1 MNTNTL
7 QNINVGVDTGK
18 SQLDI
23 YIRPL
28 DIYFSV
34 PNTEKGVK
42 EAVKTISK
50 HQPQRVVIE
59 ATGRLEM
66 PFILAC
72 DKAKL
77 PYVIA
82 NPLRI
87 KRFAGAIGQRTKS
100 DRLDAALIAHYA
112 EKVQPELTKLKSENI
127 RLMSDLVI
135 RRNQLLSMQT
145 MERNRLQILPKNIAS
160 TITPILTALKNQ
172 IEKVE
177 AKIAKLIDTT
187 PEYQAKNELLQ
198 SMPGVGK
205 ILAASIISNVPEL
218 GYITNK
224 QASSLIGVAPVVRES
239 GRYKGKRVIQGGRAQ
254 VRTVMYMAMMSAI
267 QCNPTFKAT
276 YERLLAVGKPKK
288 VAIVACMRKMVV
300 ILNSMLRDG
309 VMWDESSAKN

>member
-28 DIYFSV
+28 DIYFTV
-34 PNTEKGVK
+34 PNTEKGIID
-42 EAVKTISK
+42 AIKTIRK
-50 HQPQRVVIE
+50 HRPQRVVIE

-72 DKAKL
+72 NKAKL

-82 NPLRI
+82 NPLHV
-87 KRFAGAIGQRTKS
+87 KRFAGAIGQRAKN

-112 EKVQPELTKLKSENI
+112 EAIQPKLTQLKSENI
-127 RLMSDLVI
+127 RLMSDLVT

-145 MERNRLQILPKNIAS
+145 MEKNRTQILPQSLAS
-160 TITPILTALKNQ
+160 SIKPILTALKNQ
-172 IEKVE
+172 ITKIEEK
-177 AKIAKLIDTT
+177 ITKLIDTS

-205 ILAASIISNVPEL
+205 IVAASIISNVPEL

-224 QASSLIGVAPVVRES
+224 QASSLIGVAPITRES
-239 GRYKGKRVIQGGRAQ
+239 GRLKGKRMIQGGRAQ
-254 VRTVMYMAMMSAI
+254 VRTVLYMAMMSAI
-267 QCNPTFKAT
+267 QCNPIFKAT
-276 YERLLAVGKPKK
+276 YERLLAAGKPKK

-309 VMWDESSAKN
+309 VMWDKDSAKN

>member
-28 DIYFSV
+28 DIYFTV
-34 PNTEKGVK
+34 PNTEKGIID
-42 EAVKTISK
+42 AIKTIRK
-50 HQPQRVVIE
+50 HRPQRVVIE

-66 PFILAC
+66 PFILTC
-72 DKAKL
+72 NKAKL

-82 NPLRI
+82 NPLHV
-87 KRFAGAIGQRTKS
+87 KRFAGAIGQRAKN

-112 EKVQPELTKLKSENI
+112 EAIQPKLTQLKSENI
-127 RLMSDLVI
+127 RLMSDLVT

-145 MERNRLQILPKNIAS
+145 MEKNRTQILPQSLAS
-160 TITPILTALKNQ
+160 SIKPILTALKNQ
-172 IEKVE
+172 ITKIEEK
-177 AKIAKLIDTT
+177 ITKLIDTS

-205 ILAASIISNVPEL
+205 IVAASIISNVPEL

-224 QASSLIGVAPVVRES
+224 QASSLIGVAPITRES
-239 GRYKGKRVIQGGRAQ
+239 GRLKGKRMIQGGRAQ
-254 VRTVMYMAMMSAI
+254 VRTVLYMAMMSAI
-267 QCNPTFKAT
+267 QCNPIFKAT
-276 YERLLAVGKPKK
+276 YERLLAAGKPKK

-309 VMWDESSAKN
+309 VMWDKDSAKN